1 MYLKTINQAQSA
13 NNTQQISGNFNGCFF
28 HAEKIGEE
36 LTRLLV
42 QYDQCIIA
50 LIENNRYEI
59 KPFPNWRHTVNE
71 IIKQV
76 K

>member
-1 MYLKTINQAQSA
+1 MYLQTINQAQSA
-13 NNTQQISGNFNGCFF
+13 TQTQQISGNFNGCFYS
-28 HAEKIGEE
+28 AEKEGGYI
-36 LTRLLV
+36 TRLLV

-50 LIENNRYEI
+50 LIENNRFEI
-59 KPFPNWRHTVNE
+59 KPFPNWKHTVNE